1 MFTFGNH
8 AVDGQRV
15 VGGGNW
21 LETANHVGFLQL
33 AHSLA
38 HALPP
43 PGYNRQRPYC
53 MVLTLA
59 SGAVYFFQAGT
70 EELVNEWVQTCNYWA
85 ARQSKEP
92 LAGGVSNMEYGWNRV
107 SEVLQHGRSASDDE
121 SIRVR
126 DFTDN
131 ASVRSGRSNHSRFG
145 RIKEGAATLRV
156 GNSDRTNISEW
167 KPPLAP
173 SVPSTH
179 DEEAQ
184 LEALKKHVSVLMQEL
199 QEHNELRGPMM
210 ALYPSRSQN
219 SARALSNWE
228 KRSQYLLAEHVK
240 YESYVDSLE
249 AAMTL
254 RFKKRGEKALE
265 HALRADA
272 ANQGSSSV
280 KGKHRGRT
288 KPKTIPESEE
298 STPVIVSSSLSSTVR
313 HRREQ
318 AQVEGYDCD
327 T

>member
-1 MFTFGNH
+1 MSLLTPSLGFASNLSYTIIRETQEDDDRSERSDDSADTTISISDEELALLGPPWAKEGMLCRKQYNETAGKRAKSKAWLDVFVVIQKGELNMFTFGNH
-8 AVDGQRV
+8 AIDGQRV

-21 LETANHVGFLQL
+21 LVRFSFMRHEVGRVIDARFQETANHVGSLQL

-107 SEVLQHGRSASDDE
+107 SEVLQHGRSVSDDE

-145 RIKEGAATLRV
+145 RIKDGAATLRV
-156 GNSDRTNISEW
+156 GNSDRTTISEW

-173 SVPSTH
+173 SVPSAH

-184 LEALKKHVSVLMQEL
+184 LEALKKHVSVLMREL

-210 ALYPSRSQN
+210 ALV
-219 SARALSNWE
+219 RAI
-228 KRSQYLLAEHVK
+228 Q
-240 YESYVDSLE
+240 
-249 AAMTL
+249 
-254 RFKKRGEKALE
+254 
-265 HALRADA
+265 
-272 ANQGSSSV
+272 
-280 KGKHRGRT
+280 
-288 KPKTIPESEE
+288 
-298 STPVIVSSSLSSTVR
+298 
-313 HRREQ
+313 
-318 AQVEGYDCD
+318 
-327 T
+327 

>member
-1 MFTFGNH
+1 MAGEFFYLRYQAG
-8 AVDGQRV
+8 RV
-15 VGGGNW
+15 IDARFQ
-21 LETANHVGFLQL
+21 ETANHVGSLQL

-59 SGAVYFFQAGT
+59 SSAVYFFQAGT

-156 GNSDRTNISEW
+156 GNSDRTTISEW

-173 SVPSTH
+173 SVPSSH

-184 LEALKKHVSVLMQEL
+184 LGALKKHVSVLTREL

-210 ALYPSRSQN
+210 ALVRALQSRPWPYLFTLLFYWLGADTLHSFLFSSTRHARRIRQGLSVIGKRDRSICSQN
-219 SARALSNWE
+219 TSNTSPTSI
-228 KRSQYLLAEHVK
+228 RC
-240 YESYVDSLE
+240 
-249 AAMTL
+249 
-254 RFKKRGEKALE
+254 
-265 HALRADA
+265 
-272 ANQGSSSV
+272 
-280 KGKHRGRT
+280 
-288 KPKTIPESEE
+288 
-298 STPVIVSSSLSSTVR
+298 
-313 HRREQ
+313 RRR
-318 AQVEGYDCD
+318 
-327 T
+327 

>member
-1 MFTFGNH
+1 
-8 AVDGQRV
+8 
-15 VGGGNW
+15 
-21 LETANHVGFLQL
+21 
-33 AHSLA
+33 
-38 HALPP
+38 
-43 PGYNRQRPYC
+43 

-131 ASVRSGRSNHSRFG
+131 ASVRSARSSHSRFG

-156 GNSDRTNISEW
+156 GSSDRMTISEW

-173 SVPSTH
+173 SIPSTH

-184 LEALKKHVSVLMQEL
+184 LEALKKHVSKLMQEL

-210 ALYPSRSQN
+210 ALVRSLQ
-219 SARALSNWE
+219 SSPWP
-228 KRSQYLLAEHVK
+228 YLFTLFFYWLGSDTLHLFFSVPFALAEFSK
-240 YESYVDSLE
+240 
-249 AAMTL
+249 
-254 RFKKRGEKALE
+254 
-265 HALRADA
+265 
-272 ANQGSSSV
+272 GS
-280 KGKHRGRT
+280 
-288 KPKTIPESEE
+288 
-298 STPVIVSSSLSSTVR
+298 
-313 HRREQ
+313 Q
-318 AQVEGYDCD
+318 
-327 T
+327 